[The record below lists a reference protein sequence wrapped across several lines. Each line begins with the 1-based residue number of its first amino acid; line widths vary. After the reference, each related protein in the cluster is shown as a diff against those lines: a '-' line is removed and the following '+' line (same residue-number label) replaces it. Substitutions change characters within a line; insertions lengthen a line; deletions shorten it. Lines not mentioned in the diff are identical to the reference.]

1 MSTDIITNQVSKDV
15 LSSPS
20 IAKSANVDQTQ
31 EQNRQNVAVEE
42 GRSLPPE
49 QSSKSMSS
57 EELQQV
63 VTQLNQRV
71 QQIQRDLQFSVDDSS
86 GRTVIRVVNSETEEV
101 VRQIPSEEVLRISRN
116 LQEQLDDVTGLIFE
130 TSA

>member
-1 MSTDIITNQVSKDV
+1 MSTDIISNQTAKDV
-15 LSSPS
+15 LTSSLT
-20 IAKSANVDQTQ
+20 KSSSTGAAA
-31 EQNRQNVAVEE
+31 NRQNVAAQD
-42 GRSLPPE
+42 GRSLPPDQGARE
-49 QSSKSMSS
+49 VTA

-63 VTQLNQRV
+63 VTKLNEHV

-86 GRTVIRVVNSETEEV
+86 GHTVIRVLNSETKEV

-116 LQEQLDDVTGLIFE
+116 LQEQLEDATGLIFE

>member
-1 MSTDIITNQVSKDV
+1 MSTDIITNQTSKDV
-15 LSSPS
+15 LSSS
-20 IAKSANVDQTQ
+20 VAKTAGMSQAA
-31 EQNRQNVAVEE
+31 NRQNVAVQD

-49 QSSKSMSS
+49 QSSPQVSA
-57 EELQQV
+57 EELREV
-63 VTQLNQRV
+63 VSKLNEHV

-116 LQEQLDDVTGLIFE
+116 LQEQLEDVTGLIFE